1 MIAIWLVLA
10 LFAAGD
16 AAVEATQ
23 PAASPN
29 AQATAEV
36 AP

>member
-16 AAVEATQ
+16 VAVEATRDTA
-23 PAASPN
+23 P
-29 AQATAEV
+29 ATAEV

>member
-23 PAASPN
+23 PATPTV
-29 AQATAEV
+29 QATAEV